1 MSANGS
7 AYDEV
12 FYLAVS
18 EYLVGPDAVLDNL
31 VEHRAWSKAAYD
43 AGIML
48 FSGRQDPPEGGI
60 LVFRAASR
68 EAAEAFVASDPF
80 STSGVATYRIFG
92 FTPTQYPWRSKEF
105 DAFASRA
112 ADALI
117 GE

>member
-1 MSANGS
+1 M
-7 AYDEV
+7 DEV
-12 FYLAVS
+12 FFLAVS
-18 EYLVGPDAVLDNL
+18 EYLVGPDEVLDNL

-68 EAAEAFVASDPF
+68 EAAEAFIASDPF
-80 STSGVATYRIFG
+80 TTQGVARYQIYG

-105 DAFASRA
+105 DAFASKVPEPTI
-112 ADALI
+112 DA
-117 GE
+117 